1 MMSNESI
8 IYKQIDKVCEISV
21 VDKRLA
27 SGYQYY
33 KEFRE
38 SRFLRSPI
46 IYRNVFIRFFS
57 SCDGGTYTEIY
68 TREKLLSYK
77 LSDGRSE
84 YIIDEFND
92 VYYRPYVYV
101 KFDSKHIDGHT
112 KYFDTFEDAKIWTEE
127 FIQKYGFDKILIKF

>member
-1 MMSNESI
+1 MNNESI

-57 SCDGGTYTEIY
+57 SCDGGAHVEIY

-84 YIIDEFND
+84 YIIDGFND
-92 VYYRPYVYV
+92 VYHRPCVYI
-101 KFDSKHIDGHT
+101 KFDSNHIDGHA

-127 FIQKYGFDKILIKF
+127 FIQNNGLDKKLIKF